1 MFGSLF
7 HLCAASRSYIHP
19 LFPGGVG
26 PLPAVMC
33 PPFAPPPAP
42 RPNPDAFLLVPD
54 TWSGFGFEGQG
65 WLVNT
70 PRHQAHFVIVISI
83 SLLPSPVGLESDRVK
98 APQACF

>member
-1 MFGSLF
+1 MVLYSVSVRPLDPTFIPSSLAV
-7 HLCAASRSYIHP
+7 LAPCLLSCVP
-19 LFPGGVG
+19 L
-26 PLPAVMC
+26 LL
-33 PPFAPPPAP
+33 P